1 MCTVWQAY
9 VVRDWN
15 NSLRGMRPLV
25 VIDLQK
31 SSSWRDLT
39 RDPAQQYAPPPL
51 LLPLVPS
58 ASLQPQFGSQ
68 TRQLNPHDNN
78 YLIII

>member
-1 MCTVWQAY
+1 
-9 VVRDWN
+9 
-15 NSLRGMRPLV
+15 MRPLV

-39 RDPAQQYAPPPL
+39 RDPAQQYAPA
-51 LLPLVPS
+51 PS